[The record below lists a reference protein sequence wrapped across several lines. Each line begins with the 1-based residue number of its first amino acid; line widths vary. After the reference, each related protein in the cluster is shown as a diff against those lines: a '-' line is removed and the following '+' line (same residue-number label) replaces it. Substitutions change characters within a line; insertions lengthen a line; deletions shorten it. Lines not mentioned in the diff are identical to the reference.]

1 MSIRVPTAFGPLLVA
16 MALCWLFGSRPAAAL
31 PELIAGF
38 DLDQVSTPRFTLD
51 GFQSVTT
58 CTLAPGQ
65 TPSPVCSAFFD
76 VVPATGIHAGYLT
89 GQRPSSDIRTL
100 PFDAELD
107 ADLWSDGH
115 LAPFLGATLRISGLT
130 PGASYMLLIFA
141 RGGGGSFGSTTSFQ
155 VDGSPVESVRFDPQ
169 IANDVSSRTT
179 LMIPV
184 EVGPHSW
191 IDVGFGSPTVGIQG
205 IVNGFALAV
214 PEPSTAALV
223 TLGLVVIAGFNRVPR
238 RRV

>member
-1 MSIRVPTAFGPLLVA
+1 MSTVLGSLVVA
-16 MALCWLFGSRPAAAL
+16 AVLCCWLFGSRPAEAL
-31 PELIAGF
+31 PEIIAGF
-38 DLDQVSTPRFTLD
+38 DLDQVSTPRFTLE

-65 TPSPVCSAFFD
+65 TASPACSAFFE
-76 VVPATGIHAGYLT
+76 VVPTTGIHAGYLT

-100 PFDAELD
+100 PFDAETD

-130 PGASYMLLIFA
+130 SGASYVLLIFA
-141 RGGGGSFGSTTSFQ
+141 RGGGGSFGSTTSFA
-155 VDGSPVESVRFDPQ
+155 VDGSPVGSVRFNPQ

-184 EVGPHSW
+184 EVGPQPW
-191 IDVGFGSPTVGIQG
+191 IDVGFGSPSVGIQG

-214 PEPSTAALV
+214 PEPSTAALT
-223 TLGLVVIAGFNRVPR
+223 TLGLVVVASLRRPPR